1 MFKRLKANPKYG
13 YMILLLLC
21 LAISL
26 PDFGQ
31 FQVNSLADKL
41 RAALDLSQSQYSSIA
56 TAPLL
61 AGIIFG
67 FLSGV
72 LMDRFGI
79 KVVTASLVLTS
90 AGLVMRVLWGAFV
103 PLYISGI
110 LIGCSATFINT
121 TAPKIIGQWFPRE
134 KTTQFMGVVL
144 AVANLSMALGTGTAP
159 LFSGVAAA
167 FCFSA
172 VLAVIVLAIW
182 FLFIAEKKGT
192 DAAAGAAV
200 PVLESIRAVGKH
212 GGVWLISLFCVGS
225 VAAIGSVSVFLPQAL
240 MSRGMTDVQAGWMS
254 MAVTLGNMTTNFV
267 SPAIIRRFGTSKG
280 RLTGMV
286 VLYSLGEVVLVALGW
301 RASGLLLPLALFF
314 SGFCAM
320 GFLAFYQTIPLY
332 LRGVGSRYSGSAT
345 GLIITVQLAA
355 SVVLPSYVIAPIA
368 GDDYRL
374 IFLML
379 GAIPLIPVLLAPFLP
394 VKDMFA
400 EREREARGR
409 LDPKT
414 KTKSK

>member
-1 MFKRLKANPKYG
+1 MFKKLKANPKYG
-13 YMILLLLC
+13 VVILLLLC
-21 LAISL
+21 LGISL

-31 FQVNSLADKL
+31 FQVSSLADKL
-41 RAALDLSQSQYSSIA
+41 RAAMDLSQSQYSTIA

-79 KVVTASLVLTS
+79 KVVTVSLVLTS
-90 AGLVMRVLWGAFV
+90 LGLVMRVPMGSFAA
-103 PLYISGI
+103 LYVSGI
-110 LIGCSATFINT
+110 LIGCAATFINT

-144 AVANLSMALGTGTAP
+144 AVANLSMALGIGTAA

-167 FCFSA
+167 FRFSA
-172 VLAVIVLAIW
+172 WLAAAVLVIW
-182 FLFIAEKKGT
+182 FLFIAEKRESG
-192 DAAAGAAV
+192 AAAETEAV
-200 PVLESIRAVGKH
+200 PASESIRAVVKS
-212 GGVWLISLFCVGS
+212 GGVWLVSLFCVGS
-225 VAAIGSVSVFLPQAL
+225 IAAIGSVSVFLPQAL
-240 MSRGMTDVQAGWMS
+240 MSRGMTAVEAGSIS
-254 MAVTLGNMTTNFV
+254 MAVTLGNTVTNFV
-267 SPAIIRRFGTSKG
+267 SPAIIRRFGTSRK
-280 RLTGMV
+280 RLTLMV
-286 VLYSLGEVVLVALGW
+286 CIYSLGEAVLVALGW
-301 RASGLLLPLALFF
+301 RASGLLLPLFLFL

-320 GFLAFYQTIPLY
+320 GFLAFYQTVPLY
-332 LRGVGSRYSGSAT
+332 LKGVGSRYSGTAT
-345 GLIITVQLAA
+345 GLIITLQLAA

-379 GAIPLIPVLLAPFLP
+379 GALPLIPVILSPFLP

-400 EREREARGR
+400 EKERAG
-409 LDPKT
+409 
-414 KTKSK
+414 KSEQDRCG